1 MNASL
6 KLGQIWGIPIQLHW
20 SLLLVF
26 GLLAWSLAAGYFPA
40 EYPTLTLPTYW
51 LLAVMTSL
59 LFFGSVLLHE
69 LGHAYLALRY
79 KIPVQ
84 GITLFIFGG
93 VAELKEEARTPGA
106 EFRIAI
112 AGPLVSLALAG
123 IFGSLWL
130 LDQQIPLL
138 AAPSI
143 WLARINLIL
152 ALFNLIPGF
161 PLDGGRVLRAAIWHL
176 SGNGQRATQL
186 AAFSGQL
193 IAFGFMGVG
202 FFIALTGNFFN
213 GLWLAFIGWFLQ
225 NAAASSIAQVNLQQ
239 SLQGVT
245 VRQVMAVRPRL
256 IPGTL
261 SLNQLVEENVLS
273 GAGERTFLVGEA
285 DRPRGLLAVHDL
297 AAVPQRKWRYV
308 TVEQVM
314 TPLKAVI
321 QVQPDTD
328 VNKALELLS
337 QANLSQLIVAEND
350 RIVGILSREQISGY
364 LRLRFELGLNG
375 NPNGKIGQEPE
386 TA

>member
-26 GLLAWSLAAGYFPA
+26 ALLTWSLAAGYFPA
-40 EYPTLTLPTYW
+40 EYPTLSLPTYW
-51 LLAVMTSL
+51 LLAVMTSV

-69 LGHAYLALRY
+69 LGHAYLALRH

-123 IFGSLWL
+123 IFGLLWL

-161 PLDGGRVLRAAIWHL
+161 PLDGGRVLRAAVWRF

-225 NAAASSIAQVNLQQ
+225 NAAASSIVQVNLQQ

-245 VRQVMAVRPRL
+245 VRQVMASRPRL
-256 IPGTL
+256 IPSTL
-261 SLNQLVEENVLS
+261 SLNQLVEENILS

-285 DRPRGLLAVHDL
+285 DQPRGMLTVHDL
-297 AAVPQRKWRYV
+297 TKVPQRKWRYM
-308 TVEQVM
+308 TVEQLM
-314 TPLKAVI
+314 TPLKAVA
-321 QVQPDTD
+321 QVQPNTD
-328 VNKALELLS
+328 VSKALELLS
-337 QANLSQLIVAEND
+337 QANLPMIVTEND
-350 RIVGILSREQISGY
+350 QIVGILSREQVFGY

-375 NPNGKIGQEPE
+375 NAKAKIGQEPE
-386 TA
+386 AA